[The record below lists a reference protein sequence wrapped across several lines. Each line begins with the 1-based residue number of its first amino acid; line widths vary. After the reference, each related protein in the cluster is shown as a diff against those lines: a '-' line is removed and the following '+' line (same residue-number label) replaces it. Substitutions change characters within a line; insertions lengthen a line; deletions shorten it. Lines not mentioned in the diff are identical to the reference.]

1 MNNRVVPPLSP
12 LPPPSLAELLARL
25 IADVQNNTTAAAAAA
40 TNRDGVDDEDG
51 MEDSIPPPD
60 AADLPRKRHR
70 LTVIESLLR
79 QEQLPVRQRNTIDVL
94 VREFQHRVGNDI
106 HDMITDQRMSDEMLD
121 DDDMDGTYEGLDNQ
135 RDSVE
140 EVETALRIYP
150 GVLARRK
157 DTRWDIGDG
166 VWVVTNDGD
175 YPIQCLPFQ
184 IGRKGYVHN
193 RYALSFIH
201 LFAKLAIDFNSFD
214 DTERGGLLIEDPEG
228 DNVFENLALPIPLDH
243 RRDDDVISTEWIRLR
258 QMNLMKKDDIRE
270 YNLFMAC
277 HRCHQ
282 TVIVEPSVR
291 FLVEWDPECLFQID
305 RQEISPFPLQVAAT
319 RSVRYFRFL
328 FDYFIRY
335 FPYKKGI
342 SMLFRTNPFGY
353 EERSPFSIACGYS
366 TTPSQQKDVMEVVDA
381 VLARYHSTTPI
392 NTIEALMLTA
402 TNPTIDLDGVYFL
415 LRRQPEVLLKMMP
428 YSKMVTNTTTSKQD
442 RKRKRS
448 ECCRL

>member
-1 MNNRVVPPLSP
+1 MDNRVVPPLP
-12 LPPPSLAELLARL
+12 PPPPSLANLLARL
-25 IADVQNNTTAAAAAA
+25 IADVKNNMTAAAAI
-40 TNRDGVDDEDG
+40 NRDGDDDKEG
-51 MEDSIPPPD
+51 AEDSSTPHPD
-60 AADLPRKRHR
+60 HEDLPRKRHR

-94 VREFQHRVGNDI
+94 VGEFQQRVGNDI
-106 HDMITDQRMSDEMLD
+106 HDMITDQRMSDEMYD
-121 DDDMDGTYEGLDNQ
+121 DERDGTYEGLDNR

-150 GVLARRK
+150 AVLARRK
-157 DTRWDIGDG
+157 DARWVDADDEWELTNYDEGDF
-166 VWVVTNDGD
+166 
-175 YPIQCLPFQ
+175 PIQCLPFQ

-201 LFAKLAIDFNSFD
+201 LFAKLAIEFNAFD
-214 DTERGGLLIEDPEG
+214 DAERGGLLIEDPQG
-228 DNVFENLALPIPLDH
+228 DNVFQNLARATPFDH
-243 RRDDDVISTEWIRLR
+243 RRDDDMISTELIRLR
-258 QMNLMKKDDIRE
+258 QMDLMKKDDIRE
-270 YNLFMAC
+270 YNLFEAC
-277 HRCHQ
+277 HLCHQ
-282 TVIVEPSVR
+282 TVIVDNCIR